1 MKGLYAWVGFTTLA
15 LPYQPAP
22 RTGGSSRFGPW
33 RLLRLSLDGLTAFT
47 TLPLRAVSAAGMLLA
62 IAGFAYGA
70 WLTGGYLLFGHPVSG
85 WTTIVVSMMLFCG
98 VQLVSL
104 GIVGEYVGRIFDEV
118 KQRPLYVV
126 KADFGEGLGRSADR

>member
-1 MKGLYAWVGFTTLA
+1 M
-15 LPYQPAP
+15 
-22 RTGGSSRFGPW
+22 
-33 RLLRLSLDGLTAFT
+33 D
-47 TLPLRAVSAAGMLLA
+47 
-62 IAGFAYGA
+62 
-70 WLTGGYLLFGHPVSG
+70 YLLFGHPVSG